1 MLHATTIVW
10 CLLGFASPLGTD
22 SDRNMR
28 VTEVRADVQLPTMKD
43 SRKLTITLAKNE
55 KYHVHEHEAA
65 VQSFDDPD
73 HSVSKS
79 SLLAQLKADERFWRT
94 YRDFDADADS
104 ILAWQD
110 FQTELA
116 ERN

>member
-1 MLHATTIVW
+1 MLHTTTIVW
-10 CLLGFASPLGTD
+10 CLLGFALPLGTD
-22 SDRNMR
+22 SDRSNR
-28 VTEVRADVQLPTMKD
+28 STEVRADVQLPTMND
-43 SRKLTITLAKNE
+43 SRQLNIALADNE
-55 KYHVHEHEAA
+55 KNHVREHETA
-65 VQSFDDPD
+65 VQSFDDQN

-79 SLLAQLKADERFWRT
+79 SLLAQLKTDERFWRT

-116 ERN
+116 DRN